1 MRVVIAK
8 VDQNLFEGEAHSLT
22 VPGAAG
28 EMTILGEHMP
38 LISTLKK
45 GEITVRKTVDDKGQT
60 FPVEGGVIEV
70 RHDGATVI
78 L

>member
-1 MRVVIAK
+1 MHVVIAK
-8 VDQNLFEGEAHSLT
+8 VDEVLFEGEAYSLT

-28 EMTILGEHMP
+28 EMTILSHHEP

-45 GEITVRKTVDDKGQT
+45 GEARVRESASSEPKLFAIESGV
-60 FPVEGGVIEV
+60 VEVNGTS
-70 RHDGATVI
+70 ATVI